1 MTLFVGTSGWS
12 YREWKPEFYPADVP
26 QKAWLRFYSS
36 TLGACEINATFY
48 RLQSTETME
57 RWRDETSDGFL
68 FSLKMHRRVT
78 HSRTVAP
85 DEPRTELLK
94 AFFDH
99 AARLGPK
106 LGVVLLQFP
115 PHRARDD
122 EGLDALI
129 AALPPGRRYAFEF
142 RNDTWDRDEVRERI
156 AAAGGTVCLSNSD
169 GKAPPSL
176 PPGDLAYV
184 RLRTDEYA
192 EDQRAAWRDLLLAE
206 GERRDVFAFAK
217 HEGIPA
223 GNPFGG
229 VGLAKW
235 LAEISAGPGD
245 RPRGEPPSSV

>member
-1 MTLFVGTSGWS
+1 MTLFVGTSGWA
-12 YREWKPEFYPADVP
+12 YREWKPDFYPADAP
-26 QKAWLRFYSS
+26 QKDWLRFYSS

-48 RLQSTETME
+48 RLQSTDTME
-57 RWRDETSDGFL
+57 RWRDETADSFR

-78 HSRTVAP
+78 HSRSIVP
-85 DEPRTELLK
+85 DEARADLLK

-99 AARLGPK
+99 AGRLGPK

-122 EGLDALI
+122 GALDALV
-129 AALPPGRRYAFEF
+129 ASLPSGGRYAFEF
-142 RNDTWDRDEVRERI
+142 RNATWDDAGVRQRI
-156 AAAGGTVCLSNSD
+156 ADAGGTVCLSNTD
-169 GKAPPSL
+169 GRAPGEL

-184 RLRTDEYA
+184 RLRTEEYA
-192 EDQRAAWRDLLLAE
+192 EDQRAAWRELLISE
-206 GERRDVFAFAK
+206 GAKRDVFAFAK

-235 LAEISAGPGD
+235 LAETAAETPY
-245 RPRGEPPSSV
+245 

>member
-1 MTLFVGTSGWS
+1 MTLYVGTSGWA
-12 YREWKPEFYPADVP
+12 YREWKPDFYPADVP
-26 QKAWLRFYSS
+26 QKEWLRFYSS

-48 RLQSTETME
+48 RLQSVETME
-57 RWRDETSDGFL
+57 RWRDETSGGFL
-68 FSLKMHRRVT
+68 FSLKMHRRIT
-78 HSRTVAP
+78 HSRSIAP
-85 DEPRTELLK
+85 DEARVDLLK

-122 EGLDALI
+122 DALDALI
-129 AALPPGRRYAFEF
+129 DSLPKGRRYAFEF
-142 RNDTWDRDEVRERI
+142 RNDTWDADAVRDRV
-156 AAAGGTVCLSNSD
+156 AAAGGTVCLSNTD
-169 GKAPPSL
+169 GRAPESL

-184 RLRTDEYA
+184 RLRTDEY
-192 EDQRAAWRDLLLAE
+192 EGSQRKAWTELLLAE
-206 GERRDVFAFAK
+206 GGRRDVFAFAK

-235 LAEISAGPGD
+235 LAETAAGA
-245 RPRGEPPSSV
+245 S

>member
-1 MTLFVGTSGWS
+1 MTLFVGTSGWA

-26 QKAWLRFYSS
+26 QKEWLRFYSS

-57 RWRDETSDGFL
+57 RWRDETSTEFL
-68 FSLKMHRRVT
+68 FSLKMHRRIT
-78 HSRTVAP
+78 HSKSIAP
-85 DEPRTELLK
+85 DEARADLLK

-122 EGLDALI
+122 AALDALI
-129 AALPPGRRYAFEF
+129 EALPKERRYAFEF
-142 RNDTWDRDEVRERI
+142 RNETWDHDAVRRRI
-156 AAAGGTVCLSNSD
+156 AAANGTVCLSNTD
-169 GKAPPSL
+169 GRAPAAL
-176 PPGDLAYV
+176 PPGPLAYV
-184 RLRTDEYA
+184 RLRTEEYEDA
-192 EDQRAAWRDLLLAE
+192 ERQRWTELLLSE
-206 GERRDVFAFAK
+206 GGQRDVFAFAK

-235 LAEISAGPGD
+235 LAETAAGT
-245 RPRGEPPSSV
+245 ST

>member
-1 MTLFVGTSGWS
+1 MALYVGTSGWA
-12 YREWKPEFYPADVP
+12 YKEWKPEFYPADVR
-26 QKAWLRFYSS
+26 QKEWLRFYSS

-48 RLQSTETME
+48 RLQSPETMA
-57 RWRDETSDGFL
+57 RWGAETSEGFK
-68 FSLKMHRRVT
+68 FSLKMHRRIT
-78 HSRTVAP
+78 HSRSIAP
-85 DEPRTELLK
+85 DEPARELLK

-99 AARLGPK
+99 AARLGSK

-122 EGLDALI
+122 DAL
-129 AALPPGRRYAFEF
+129 AALIDALPREHRYAFEF
-142 RNDTWDRDEVRERI
+142 RNDTWDDDAVRERI
-156 AAAGGTVCLSNSD
+156 AAAGGTVCLSNTD
-169 GKAPPSL
+169 GKAPESL
-176 PPGDLAYV
+176 PPGGLAYV

-192 EDQRAAWRDLLLAE
+192 GDQRTAWKDLLFSD

-235 LAEISAGPGD
+235 LAEQAAGPEAG
-245 RPRGEPPSSV
+245 PAAPPA

>member
-1 MTLFVGTSGWS
+1 MTLYVGTSGWA

-26 QKAWLRFYSS
+26 QKEWLRFYSS

-48 RLQSTETME
+48 RLQSIETME
-57 RWRDETSDGFL
+57 RWRDETSDDFR
-68 FSLKMHRRVT
+68 FSLKMHRRIT
-78 HSRTVAP
+78 HSRSIAP
-85 DEPRTELLK
+85 DEARTDLLK

-99 AARLGPK
+99 AARLGRK

-122 EGLDALI
+122 DALDALI
-129 AALPPGRRYAFEF
+129 AALPEGRYAFEF
-142 RNDTWDRDEVRERI
+142 RNETWDHGEVRERV
-156 AAAGGTVCLSNSD
+156 AAAHGTVCLSNTD
-169 GKAPPSL
+169 GTAPASL

-184 RLRTDEYA
+184 RLRTDEY
-192 EDQRAAWRDLLLAE
+192 EDAQRSAWTELLLDE
-206 GERRDVFAFAK
+206 GAKRDVFAFAK

-235 LAEISAGPGD
+235 LAETAAGSA
-245 RPRGEPPSSV
+245 S

>member
-1 MTLFVGTSGWS
+1 VTLFVGTSGWA
-12 YREWKPEFYPADVP
+12 YREWKPGFYPADLP
-26 QKAWLRFYSS
+26 QKEWLRFYSS

-57 RWRDETSDGFL
+57 RWRDETSEGFS

-78 HSRTVAP
+78 HSRSIAP
-85 DEPRTELLK
+85 DEARTDLLK

-122 EGLDALI
+122 GALDALI
-129 AALPPGRRYAFEF
+129 EALPAGPRYAFEF
-142 RNDTWDRDEVRERI
+142 RNETWDHDAVQERV
-156 AAAGGTVCLSNSD
+156 AAARGTVCLSNTD
-169 GKAPPSL
+169 GRAPASL
-176 PPGDLAYV
+176 PPGEIAYV
-184 RLRTDEYA
+184 RLRTDEYGEA
-192 EDQRAAWRDLLLAE
+192 ERKAWTDLLLDE
-206 GERRDVFAFAK
+206 GAKRDVFAFAK

-229 VGLAKW
+229 IGLAKW
-235 LAEISAGPGD
+235 LAETAEG
-245 RPRGEPPSSV
+245 RTA

>member
-1 MTLFVGTSGWS
+1 MTLYVGTSGWA

-26 QKAWLRFYSS
+26 QKEWLRFYSS

-48 RLQSTETME
+48 RLQSIETME

-68 FSLKMHRRVT
+68 FSLKMHRRIT
-78 HSRTVAP
+78 HSRSIAP
-85 DEPRTELLK
+85 DEGRADLLK

-99 AARLGPK
+99 GSRLGPK

-115 PHRARDD
+115 PHRVRDD
-122 EGLDALI
+122 AALDALI
-129 AALPPGRRYAFEF
+129 GALPKDRRYAFEF
-142 RNDTWDRDEVRERI
+142 RNDTWDHDAVRERI
-156 AAAGGTVCLSNSD
+156 AEANGTVCLSNTD
-169 GKAPPSL
+169 GLAPQSL
-176 PPGDLAYV
+176 PPGPLAYV

-192 EDQRAAWRDLLLAE
+192 DAERRKWTELLLSQGAE
-206 GERRDVFAFAK
+206 RDVFAFAK

-235 LAEISAGPGD
+235 LAETAAGT
-245 RPRGEPPSSV
+245 SS